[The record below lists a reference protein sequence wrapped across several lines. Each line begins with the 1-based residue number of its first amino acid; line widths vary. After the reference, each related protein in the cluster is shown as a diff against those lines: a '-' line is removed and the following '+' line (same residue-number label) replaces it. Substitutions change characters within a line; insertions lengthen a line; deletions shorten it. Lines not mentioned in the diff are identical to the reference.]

1 MSIIRKISVGVD
13 FPNRVMHYQVGKE
26 MTLMG
31 EPFVIAAIMLEEV
44 YKGKMGYNIYLE
56 GDDSTILW
64 KQVVDMP
71 VHIEFDITFD

>member
-13 FPNRVMHYQVGKE
+13 FPKKVMHYQVGKE

-56 GDDSTILW
+56 GETSTILW

-71 VHIEFDITFD
+71 VHLEFDITFE